1 MEENYNNI
9 DDNPVPEKA
18 HSARPPWRTKRGR
31 VFVVLA
37 LLVALLVTLLQLPV
51 IHEQLRKK
59 AESWLS
65 AKLEASVRVGKLRIS
80 GLDQIELKDVF
91 VPDYLSDTLLSA
103 GSIFVDFG
111 IGTGLLMGM
120 PLEVEAIDVRAVRLH
135 DRRLLGSE
143 QSTLTYALNR
153 LSNPAAKKDTLGPN
167 IKIRHVDLR
176 DVEYLSLDSL
186 KGKRTY
192 AYVGKG
198 RLSFTTFD
206 LRARRIALSTVLLDK
221 PVVQLS
227 SFGPA
232 PPPPPADTASAS
244 RPFAFAVE
252 DFLIKNGVFALHN
265 DRVAPAE
272 RITPGQIDFRH
283 LDVYRIQ
290 VAINCFSYERDTV
303 LAEVEGISLRE
314 KNGFIL
320 NKLASRETMI
330 SPRGISLEGLTIETP
345 HSRLG
350 DTLRFDFN
358 GYTAFKRFT
367 DEVRLDA
374 RVRNS
379 RVAIRDISAFAPA
392 LQRNAFFRANR
403 DAVLQLESR
412 IRGEINNLSTRK
424 TTIALGDGL
433 RLVGDLS
440 SRNLAVRNEE
450 MVNLNL
456 QLLEVSVPALRQLLP
471 GFTPPPAYDRLGRI
485 RFSGRFD
492 GFFADFVAFGEF
504 RTGLGSVRADMR
516 MNFKEGAAKATYA
529 GTLSMLDFNIGRLL
543 DVPNLGNV
551 SFATSVKNGRGL
563 GANASAELTAK
574 IQSLVFKGYNYRNA
588 SLSGTLKNTAFNG
601 EFGIKDDN
609 IDLNFKGEVS
619 RVDSTTRF
627 NFVASIG
634 ALALKPLNLSKE
646 ELNLAANLRLN
657 VSNRRFASIDG
668 EVAVTDIVLLKNGS
682 ERYEVSSIVLESG
695 SRPGGGKEIVLRSE
709 IAEGSLRG
717 EFELGQ
723 LPAVL
728 QNYVYDNYRGFAGRL
743 GVKPVNRKLSPVNM
757 QYELAVKESRGLHL
771 LLNNKL
777 GPVRDLVLKGNF
789 DSEQDALS
797 IDLKL
802 PEFRYDNVVLKG
814 CTFYSSSKDMF
825 DFNTDSFEV
834 GKRKFSTLFIQSYT
848 TGDTVD
854 FGITYKEANAQLDKF
869 SVDGIFSLEDSSRY
883 KLIFDNPKLRLFSLD
898 WKLDRSNFIVFGK
911 NYLDIN
917 NLNLS
922 SQKKQIYLTDNEE
935 GGISLGFR
943 QFSFDLL
950 DSLTNYKILN
960 FGGLFDAE
968 VKIGNVFKLKD
979 MRLKLESDAFSI
991 NNDDL
996 GWLRLDAE
1004 LPSLQDQLDAY
1015 LSVTRDSMQ
1024 MIVEATYNLADLPR
1038 QAGVQAGSP
1047 ASRKSHFDINL
1058 AFANFPLKIAE
1069 YWLGSGISGTT
1080 GQFDA
1085 DLRVDGLP
1093 GDLNVGGW
1101 LLAERGAFMVNYL
1114 KTRYRFDR
1122 SFVRASDNLF
1132 DATSTTIFDKFNNSA
1147 TLTGGIGHDDLRNL
1161 RLFCDLSTKK
1171 FLAFDLN
1178 KGDNDLFYGTAI
1190 AEGLVEFRGALK
1202 QPTIEVRKAKTQE
1215 GTKIIIP
1222 MTETADGKNSLDIR
1236 FKKKSVAADSIA
1248 KQRAN
1253 LIAGMKLSIEMN
1265 ITQAAEMQIIFNEQA
1280 GDVIKGR
1287 GGGNIRMEL
1296 SPYGEFTMTGDY
1308 NIVEGSY
1315 LFTLYNIVNKEF
1327 SVRNGGS
1334 IRWEGDPYNAKINL
1348 TAEYKDLRAAPATF
1362 IQEYLSDADADLL
1375 REAANSTPVQ
1385 LQLFL
1390 QGDLLK
1396 PDISFAV
1403 DFPELRGQLKNYT
1416 DNKLRLLRQD
1426 PNELNRQVFGL
1437 IVVGQ
1442 FIPSDLSFRG
1452 AQVVTNTLSEFLSNQ
1467 LSLLINS
1474 FVTELW
1480 GEENAGI
1487 NLDIA
1492 YNQYTSLLQTDG
1504 EQGLS
1509 QIGRNGLEVNI
1520 QKNFINNRLSV
1531 QLGGNVDFASGI
1543 NNVTASNNGAIWGND
1558 FALEYAIND
1567 ARTLKL
1573 RIYQRRVPDIGGGR
1587 RIEVG
1592 SGLAWRREYSS
1603 LREFWD
1609 GFKRDAQ
1616 KAKTNAN

>member
-9 DDNPVPEKA
+9 DENPAPEKA
-18 HSARPPWRTKRGR
+18 KSARPAWRTKRGR
-31 VFVVLA
+31 VAVVLV
-37 LLVALLVTLLQLPV
+37 LLISLVVTLLQLPV

-65 AKLEASVRVGKLRIS
+65 AKLDAAVRVGKLRIS
-80 GLDQIELKDVF
+80 GIDQIELKDVL
-91 VPDYLSDTLLSA
+91 VPDYRSDTLLSA
-103 GSIFVDFG
+103 GSVFVDFR
-111 IGTGLLMGM
+111 IGTGLVLGM
-120 PLEVEAIDVRAVRLH
+120 PLEVEAIDVRAVRLY

-143 QSTLTYALNR
+143 QSTLTYAINR
-153 LSNPAAKKDTLGPN
+153 LSNPTAKKDTLGPN
-167 IKIRHVDLR
+167 IRLRHIQLQ
-176 DVEYLSLDSL
+176 DVAYLNLDSL

-198 RLSFTTFD
+198 RLSFTAFD
-206 LRARRIALSTVLLDK
+206 LRARRIALSTVILDK
-221 PVVQLS
+221 PVVQLT
-227 SFGPA
+227 SFAAGESL
-232 PPPPPADTASAS
+232 PPAATAAS
-244 RPFAFAVE
+244 RPFSFAVE
-252 DFLIKNGVFALHN
+252 DFLIKNGTFALHD
-265 DRVAPAE
+265 DRRAPAE
-272 RITPGQIDFRH
+272 RITPDQIDFRH

-290 VAINCFSYERDTV
+290 VAINCFSYEGDTV

-320 NKLASRETMI
+320 NKLASRETLI
-330 SPRGISLEGLTIETP
+330 SPKGISLEGLTIETP

-350 DTLRFDFN
+350 DTLRFDFD
-358 GYTAFKRFT
+358 GFAAFKRFT
-367 DEVRLDA
+367 DDVRLDA

-433 RLVGDLS
+433 RLVGDFG

-450 MVNLNL
+450 VVNLNL

-471 GFTPPPAYDRLGRI
+471 GFKPPPAYDRLGRI

-504 RTGLGSVRADMR
+504 RTGLGGVRADMR
-516 MNFKEGAAKATYA
+516 MNFKEGADKATYA
-529 GTLSMLDFNIGRLL
+529 GTLSMLDFNIGKLL
-543 DVPNLGNV
+543 DVPSLGNV
-551 SFATSVKNGRGL
+551 SFATAIKNGRGL

-588 SLSGTLKNTAFNG
+588 SLSGTLKNTSFNG
-601 EFGIKDDN
+601 EFAIRDEN

-619 RVDSTTRF
+619 RIDSVTRF
-627 NFVASIG
+627 DFVASI
-634 ALALKPLNLSKE
+634 ASMALKPLNLSKD
-646 ELNLAANLRLN
+646 ELTLAANLRLN
-657 VSNRRFASIDG
+657 VSNRRFASING
-668 EVAVTDIVLLKNGS
+668 EVAVSDVVLQKNKS
-682 ERYEVSSIVLESG
+682 ERYELSSIVLKSG
-695 SRPGGGKEIVLRSE
+695 SSPTGEKEIVLHSE

-743 GVKPVNRKLSPVNM
+743 GVKPVNRKLSAVNM
-757 QYELAVKESRGLHL
+757 RYELSIKESRGLHL

-777 GPVRDLVLKGNF
+777 GPVHNLLLKGSF
-789 DSEQDALS
+789 DSERDALS
-797 IDLKL
+797 IDLQL

-814 CTFYSSSKDMF
+814 CTIYSSSKDMI
-825 DFNTDSFEV
+825 DFQTEAFEV
-834 GKRKFSTLFIQSYT
+834 GKRKFSTLIINNYT
-848 TGDTVD
+848 TGSSID

-883 KLIFDNPKLRLFSLD
+883 KLVFDNPKLTLFSLD

-911 NYLDIN
+911 NYLDIS
-917 NLNLS
+917 NLS
-922 SQKKQIYLTDNEE
+922 LSNQQKRIYLTDNEE
-935 GGISLGFR
+935 GGISLGFQR
-943 QFSFDLL
+943 FSFDLL

-960 FGGLFDAE
+960 FAGLFDAE
-968 VKIGNVFKLKD
+968 VKIGNVFKLRD

-1004 LPSLQDQLDAY
+1004 LPSMQDQLDAY

-1038 QAGVQAGSP
+1038 QAGVRAGS
-1047 ASRKSHFDINL
+1047 ATLQKSYFDINL
-1058 AFANFPLKIAE
+1058 AFANYPLKIAE
-1069 YWLGSGISGTT
+1069 YWLGTGISGTS

-1085 DLRVDGLP
+1085 DLQVNGLP
-1093 GDLNVGGW
+1093 RDLNVGGW
-1101 LLAERGAFMVNYL
+1101 LLAERGAFTVNYL

-1132 DATSTTIFDKFNNSA
+1132 DATNTKIFDKFNNSA
-1147 TLTGGIGHDDLRNL
+1147 TLTGGIGHEDLRNL
-1161 RLFCDLSTKK
+1161 RLSCELSTDK

-1178 KGDNDLFYGTAI
+1178 KGDNNMFYGTAI
-1190 AEGLVEFRGALK
+1190 AAGRVVFSGLLK
-1202 QPTIEVRKAKTQE
+1202 QPTIYAQRARTLD

-1222 MTETADGKNSLDIR
+1222 MTETAEAKNSLDIR
-1236 FKKKSVAADSIA
+1236 FKKKSIAAETTD

-1253 LIAGMKLSIEMN
+1253 EIAGLSLIIELT
-1265 ITQAAEMQIIFNEQA
+1265 ITREAEMQIIFNEQA
-1280 GDVIKGR
+1280 GDIIKGK
-1287 GGGNIRMEL
+1287 GVGNIRMEL
-1296 SPYGEFTMTGDY
+1296 SSYGEFSMVGDY
-1308 NIVEGSY
+1308 NIIEGNY
-1315 LFTLYNIVNKEF
+1315 LFTLYNFINKDF
-1327 SVRNGGS
+1327 LVRDGGS
-1334 IRWEGDPYNAKINL
+1334 IRWEGNPYEAKINL

-1362 IQEYLSDADADLL
+1362 IQEYLSDANGDLL
-1375 REAANSTPVQ
+1375 REAGNATPVQ

-1403 DFPELRGQLKNYT
+1403 DFPDLRGQLKNFT

-1426 PNELNRQVFGL
+1426 QNELNRQVFGL

-1492 YNQYTSLLQTDG
+1492 YNQYTSLLQADG
-1504 EQGLS
+1504 QQGLS

-1520 QKNFINNRLSV
+1520 QKNFLNDRLSV
-1531 QLGGNVDFASGI
+1531 QLGGNVDFASGL
-1543 NNVTASNNGAIWGND
+1543 NNVAPSNNGAIWGND

-1603 LREFWD
+1603 FREFWD

-1616 KAKTNAN
+1616 KTKAGTN